1 MSESIV
7 VNCNCMEYMHGVP
20 DKAFDLAVKEG
31 DSGARPRR
39 LTAKGYVRYRTDSNK
54 RLRMEHDLVWEEH
67 YGEIPQGMQIHH
79 KDFDK
84 TNNNIENLQLVTPLE
99 HKRLHSGCIL
109 KEGIWYKKCKVCGEY
124 KPCTEEYWYLSRGWI
139 SGRTCK
145 RCYVKK
151 VVADRRSRVANG
163 WRRTDYVPKKSADS
177 RHGTAES
184 FHNGGKVNNEQS

>member
-1 MSESIV
+1 MSESLV
-7 VNCNCMEYMHGVP
+7 VNCDCMEYMHRVP
-20 DKAFDLAVKEG
+20 DKAFDLAVKEN
-31 DSGARPRR
+31 DSGARPRG

-124 KPCTEEYWYLSRGWI
+124 KPCTEEYWYFSRGWI

-151 VVADRRSRVANG
+151 VVADRRNRVANG
-163 WRRTDYVPKKSADS
+163 WKRTDYVSKNPPTQD
-177 RHGTAES
+177 TAQQSLFVME
-184 FHNGGKVNNEQS
+184 GG